1 MCFSGLAWFFKMQQI
16 VKIDSA
22 NKDRLVV
29 LWRNK
34 HFVCLKLKEYYRLTY
49 IIALN
54 IFLLIIE
61 LRAEVGGH
69 SFNQG
74 KLPSLFS
81 PTHPFN
87 ILLVN

>member
-1 MCFSGLAWFFKMQQI
+1 MCFSGLGWFFKMQQI

-34 HFVCLKLKEYYRLTY
+34 HFVCLKLKEYNRLTY
-49 IIALN
+49 IIALT

-61 LRAEVGGH
+61 LRAEGGGH
-69 SFNQG
+69 FFKQG
-74 KLPSLFS
+74 KLPSLFFTR
-81 PTHPFN
+81 PP
-87 ILLVN
+87 L